1 MKSGKV
7 AEFVVDFLAKEGV
20 KYVYGIPGGQP
31 LPILDAIFD
40 RDDIDFI
47 NTRHE
52 NGAAH
57 AADAV
62 GRLTGIPGVCLAT
75 TGPGATN
82 LITGVGG
89 AFQDSSPV
97 IVITANNNRKDMLH
111 DDAQNADHQALFES
125 LVKWSVL
132 ISHPDHVESLLNE
145 AFNIALAGNPGP
157 VHVDFTRDVL
167 NETMTWNENRR
178 GRRSPNRILGDIEAL
193 NEFKNALLSAERPVF
208 WVGNGVK
215 LSDAG
220 DKIIRLSEVLSIPVV
235 TTFNG
240 IGAVDMSHAHVFGP
254 RSRSGSV
261 LASEII
267 AEADTLFVIGN
278 SLNGPSTSRWTMKL
292 PEKIY
297 QIDIDPTMIGRHY
310 PNTKGVWGDVKVC
323 VEYLLEQLE
332 GETAS
337 DKQKE
342 WLTTCFNKRDKWY
355 EKYIKPYEN
364 NAASPMYPQTVIKA
378 LSDVAAP
385 DAIYAVDAGNPGI
398 WTHILP
404 LKKEQFYMKPVGFGN
419 MGFALPAAIAAKK
432 EQPHREVICLIG
444 DGSLGMSLGELETA
458 VRANTPIIVV
468 VMDDKAY
475 GNIKQEQLRDF
486 GPEPRHVGV
495 DFIDVDFAA
504 IAKAV
509 QGDGERVSTVEEFKA
524 AYERARLSNTLY
536 LIDVMI
542 DGDVSVWTQ
551 PF

>member
-1 MKSGKV
+1 
-7 AEFVVDFLAKEGV
+7 
-20 KYVYGIPGGQP
+20 
-31 LPILDAIFD
+31 
-40 RDDIDFI
+40 
-47 NTRHE
+47 
-52 NGAAH
+52 
-57 AADAV
+57 
-62 GRLTGIPGVCLAT
+62 
-75 TGPGATN
+75 
-82 LITGVGG
+82 
-89 AFQDSSPV
+89 
-97 IVITANNNRKDMLH
+97 
-111 DDAQNADHQALFES
+111 
-125 LVKWSVL
+125 
-132 ISHPDHVESLLNE
+132 
-145 AFNIALAGNPGP
+145 
-157 VHVDFTRDVL
+157 
-167 NETMTWNENRR
+167 
-178 GRRSPNRILGDIEAL
+178 
-193 NEFKNALLSAERPVF
+193 
-208 WVGNGVK
+208 
-215 LSDAG
+215 
-220 DKIIRLSEVLSIPVV
+220 
-235 TTFNG
+235 
-240 IGAVDMSHAHVFGP
+240 
-254 RSRSGSV
+254 
-261 LASEII
+261 
-267 AEADTLFVIGN
+267 
-278 SLNGPSTSRWTMKL
+278 MKL